1 MKTVHRENA
10 SVSRL
15 LIKPNAFEILYN
27 DGPQTCVVI
36 HHLFVKWKNFKRY
49 VYYYVYFKVFLI
61 YTHTCTLT
69 YFSLTLNFGEG

>member
-49 VYYYVYFKVFLI
+49 VFYMFKVFLI